1 MARRP
6 LPPELAVQSGF
17 INALRYIAPSVHF
30 FAIPNGI
37 RTTEWGARRAKQEGM
52 KAGAPDLFVYW
63 PGGSCFLEFK
73 SAKGRVDDNQREMHQ
88 RLTRCGQSV
97 AVVRSIEEAV
107 AFVERCGAPVSGRIA
122 A

>member
-1 MARRP
+1 MGRRP
-6 LPPELAVQSGF
+6 LPPELAIQSGF
-17 INALRYIAPSVHF
+17 INALRYIAPAVHF

-73 SAKGRVDDNQREMHQ
+73 APRGSVGVNQREMHE
-88 RLTRCGQSV
+88 RMSRCGQHV
-97 AVVRSIEEAV
+97 AVVRSVDEAV
-107 AFVERCGAPVSGRIA
+107 DYVRGLGAPVSGRIA